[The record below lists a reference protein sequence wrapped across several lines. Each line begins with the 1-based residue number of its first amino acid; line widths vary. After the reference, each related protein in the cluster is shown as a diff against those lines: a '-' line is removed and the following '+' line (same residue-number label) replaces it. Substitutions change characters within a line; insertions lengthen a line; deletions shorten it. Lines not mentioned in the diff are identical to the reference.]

1 MATKLFEWFK
11 LNLRKILMLVKSRVF
26 IGFILKNQSML
37 EVPLNQ
43 NQKIFQE
50 FLYFLAYLSF

>member
-1 MATKLFEWFK
+1 MTTKLFEWFK
-11 LNLRKILMLVKSRVF
+11 LNLRKILILVKSRVF

-43 NQKIFQE
+43 N
-50 FLYFLAYLSF
+50 

>member
-1 MATKLFEWFK
+1 MATNSPYKVVTTTKLFEWFK
-11 LNLRKILMLVKSRVF
+11 LNLRKILILVKSRVF

-43 NQKIFQE
+43 N
-50 FLYFLAYLSF
+50 